1 MTTKLDY
8 NTCANCGRK
17 FMPANGNMQKFCCAN
32 CRIVFYN
39 RKWREKR
46 RTAMRPNHVCE
57 ACGTKFYSSDTK
69 ARYCSLECYRA
80 ATKSSRPRP
89 PEYVSAAEIQRERE
103 RRAKAKAVYL
113 ARRDLEAREAERAVP
128 ERVSYT
134 SRGVRIVSRGN
145 CAGGNSSSMRHT
157 P

>member
-17 FMPANGNMQKFCCAN
+17 FTPTLGARQKFCCAN
-32 CRIVFYN
+32 CRVVFHN
-39 RKWREKR
+39 RQWRERR
-46 RTAMRPNHVCE
+46 RTTTRPNHVCE
-57 ACGTKFYSSDTK
+57 ACGAEFFSRDTK
-69 ARYCSLECYRA
+69 ARYCSLECYHS
-80 ATKSSRPRP
+80 ATKSSRTRP
-89 PEYVSAAEIQRERE
+89 PKYATTAELQRERE

-134 SRGVRIVSRGN
+134 SRGMRIVSRGN
-145 CAGGNSSSMRHT
+145 CAGGCTTSMRHT